1 MNAFGGDPSV
11 EVQAIRAS
19 VERGSGFVQAGFRR
33 HGANC
38 TRRDVRSV
46 DREHPDP
53 AGQRGGEG
61 CEQVTRMDMA
71 AQGFQVPPGTPYGS
85 RLDIRCMQLH
95 LRGMAKDG
103 GSHGPGSAAEIHHH
117 RGCRQCGIRREG
129 QGVLRQQVQGR
140 VDQEFRA
147 SPRHENAGLNHHAAA
162 GKFSPAQDV
171 LEGDAFHPLL
181 DIA

>member
-1 MNAFGGDPSV
+1 
-11 EVQAIRAS
+11 
-19 VERGSGFVQAGFRR
+19 
-33 HGANC
+33 
-38 TRRDVRSV
+38 
-46 DREHPDP
+46 
-53 AGQRGGEG
+53 
-61 CEQVTRMDMA
+61 MDMA